1 MPYSASAVRWVDYN
15 YCCWIHVGKG
25 TNMPEGLKR
34 FLKTLFV
41 IIVGILLAFAGY
53 VAYLLVT
60 YNRIAD
66 NQPIEIENNL
76 TSPALR
82 VGTQYKATTYNIGFG
97 AYTPDY
103 TFFMDEGV
111 MADGTPTVGEH
122 SIAAS
127 RDSVIACTQG
137 AIGVIAGIRPDF
149 ALFQEVDT
157 DSTRSYQVNQKEAIE
172 KAFPASSS
180 AFAVNY
186 HSAFLAYPIPEMH
199 GIVNAGLLTMADEQ
213 ASSAIRRS
221 YPVDNTFPT
230 KFFDLDRCFMV
241 ERFPVEDGHELVLI
255 NSHMS
260 AYDEGGLIRAQQL
273 NMLTGVMAEERAKGN
288 YVVVGGDW
296 NHALCGSETLYKSAQ
311 LIPPWVAVFDDSV
324 LPEGFSVVR
333 PENLAEVPT
342 CRNND
347 IPYEKDYT
355 YTVTIDGFIVS
366 DNVTATAENIDT
378 GFLYSDHNPVKL
390 TFELG
395 A

>member
-1 MPYSASAVRWVDYN
+1 
-15 YCCWIHVGKG
+15 
-25 TNMPEGLKR
+25 MPEGLKR